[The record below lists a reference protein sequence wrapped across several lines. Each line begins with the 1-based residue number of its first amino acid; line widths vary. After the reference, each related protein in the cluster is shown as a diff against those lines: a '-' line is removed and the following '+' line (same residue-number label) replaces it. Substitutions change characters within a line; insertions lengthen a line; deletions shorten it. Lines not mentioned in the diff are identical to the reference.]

1 MLIIEM
7 TAKSTATEAARFN
20 VLAPGVP
27 ARIALAFDAPLQ
39 EVIKLL
45 AAKEGFGMAEV
56 AAALREAAEYGKAVL
71 GEVELPHPDDMLVVS
86 RHPEVNR
93 FREAYEAALG
103 APEWVREEAEAEA
116 ARWEA
121 AAKRAAPE
129 AVEKVCM
136 SAEVRRKRWA
146 RELRHPDAAWL

>member
-45 AAKEGFGMAEV
+45 AAKGFGMVEV

-71 GEVELPHPDDMLVVS
+71 GEVELPHPDDVLVVS
-86 RHPEVNR
+86 KHSEVNH
-93 FREAYEAALG
+93 FCEAYEAALG

-121 AAKRAAPE
+121 AAKRVAPE
-129 AVEKVCM
+129 AVERVCM
-136 SAEVRRKRWA
+136 SAEVRRERWA